1 MSSASAVSPATAA
14 RCPFTGRL
22 AAVATM
28 GESLSREDTEADL
41 PVPIP
46 GPHPWDIVGNVRD
59 LSAIALRGIEE
70 ATLLYGRKYG
80 PICRFANGVS
90 AWTFVNDAEIIAHIC
105 SSNSKNYS
113 RRFLPDSPFHR
124 LFPTAFPHQAVY
136 EYVTHGKGILGS
148 QGEYNRAHRRMCQ
161 PPFMRPNLLDAFSD
175 TIQSQLDKLITMWR
189 HQATTDAGSP
199 LPNVVLD
206 GNLAVQIQRF
216 TLDIIGAVAFSK
228 DFGQL
233 DRIRA
238 DPAGSA
244 TQADAGADELL
255 GAVNESQQLMA
266 NVFITPLPVLQLL
279 RRFGEPGM
287 LRLDAAMKAM
297 ERVMM
302 GVIEERREKWRA
314 TGDAGDDLLGV
325 LLGATP
331 SASLRPPLP
340 CFLSASPVSP
350 GQAGAAAAGRG
361 AVGGRA
367 RRDGRGARDHRHH
380 PQTRCAPVSLLPP
393 LSPQDEQGRPL
404 QDEELWEDVHDVMGA
419 GHETTATTITAALFL
434 ISQHPEA
441 KAKVQEELRGLNGR
455 MPSFQDIN
463 SGRLAYTQMAVKE
476 TLRMYPPIPLFPR
489 EVAHTDVLPGGYELP
504 GGDVVFMSTYAMGR
518 NPVYWPEPLSFR
530 PERFTP
536 EAEAVRPRFAWVP
549 FGAGPRMC
557 LGANFAVLAV
567 TQVVATLLQ
576 VCVRGGGEEG
586 EGPDTDNV
594 TSSSGVSS
602 SGNHTNMRCSESA
615 SAEIPAAIA
624 VGGGP
629 WGAVGDT
636 GGMAS
641 GGSAGGRG
649 SSPAVAAGL
658 GGTQAMP
665 PHLDLR
671 GAAIQ
676 TFPRDAAGAQTT
688 IVLPNQRSDVLHFA
702 LDIGGMGGDEESL
715 WGYGASSPRIKA
727 TGGGAFKYADL
738 FKEKLGVATGGGAFK
753 YADLFKEKLG
763 VVLDK
768 EDEMR
773 CLVLG
778 LNFLLRSIQDEA
790 ITHLE
795 GEKQFVEMHV
805 QWLRPFHSPSR
816 LPFLVTPA
824 CPSPP
829 TQSIR
834 DEAFTHLEGEKQ
846 FVEMHSGN
854 IFPYLL
860 VNIGSGVSIL
870 KVCEHSQGV
879 RAFSRCASILKVCE
893 HSQGGASI
901 LKVDGPQQYE
911 RVSGT
916 NLGGGTFWGL
926 GSLLTGCKSF
936 DKILELSQ
944 EGDNSAVDMLVG
956 DIYGGLNYEKIGLS
970 ASTIAS
976 SFGRVVG
983 EQKQLSDYR
992 PEDIALSLLRMVSYN
1007 IGQIAYLNALRYN
1020 LKRIFFGG
1028 FFIRGHAYTM
1038 DTISFAIK
1046 FWSKGEKQAMFLRHE
1061 GYLGALGA
1069 FLAHEEDAHAEG
1081 RGLSLT
1087 PGIASLSSLTPSQLV
1102 ERFPMGAPFSKGE
1115 IRGPVIRGLKEKVS
1129 WVEKFVQR
1137 FPMGAPFSKGE
1148 IRGPVIR
1155 GMKEVS
1161 WVEKFVQVSREW
1173 GMGEV
1178 LWAGWTGMGQLV
1190 MRFPMGAPFSKGEIR
1205 GAVIRGLKEKVSWVE
1220 KFVQVGGA
1228 CRAQVGGERG
1238 RCGGGYSRF
1247 FCRGGAFS
1255 LGIGK
1260 VVSYPGE
1267 EGFVLQAAHYHS
1279 AEGLCF
1285 ARPREQGRE
1294 LQSDESSVEASQT
1307 SFVID
1312 VCVQVGSDITAPTPT
1327 GKPPTTTGLGGF
1339 ARPREQGRELRSDES
1354 SVEAQA
1360 THYHSAEGLCFA
1372 RPREQGRE
1380 LQSDESSV
1388 EASQTSFVI
1397 DVCVQVGS
1405 DITAP
1410 TPTGKPP
1417 TTTGL
1422 GGFARPREQ
1431 GRELRSDESALSVGV
1446 LHLVPSL
1453 EVFPLLADP
1462 VRYCGLACCGL
1473 ASGSCWVGDRAG
1485 RELRSDE
1492 SALSV
1497 GVLHLVPSL
1506 EVSHCSQTLSTFAVT

>member
-1 MSSASAVSPATAA
+1 
-14 RCPFTGRL
+14 
-22 AAVATM
+22 
-28 GESLSREDTEADL
+28 
-41 PVPIP
+41 
-46 GPHPWDIVGNVRD
+46 
-59 LSAIALRGIEE
+59 
-70 ATLLYGRKYG
+70 
-80 PICRFANGVS
+80 
-90 AWTFVNDAEIIAHIC
+90 
-105 SSNSKNYS
+105 
-113 RRFLPDSPFHR
+113 
-124 LFPTAFPHQAVY
+124 
-136 EYVTHGKGILGS
+136 
-148 QGEYNRAHRRMCQ
+148 
-161 PPFMRPNLLDAFSD
+161 
-175 TIQSQLDKLITMWR
+175 
-189 HQATTDAGSP
+189 
-199 LPNVVLD
+199 
-206 GNLAVQIQRF
+206 
-216 TLDIIGAVAFSK
+216 
-228 DFGQL
+228 
-233 DRIRA
+233 
-238 DPAGSA
+238 
-244 TQADAGADELL
+244 
-255 GAVNESQQLMA
+255 
-266 NVFITPLPVLQLL
+266 
-279 RRFGEPGM
+279 
-287 LRLDAAMKAM
+287 
-297 ERVMM
+297 
-302 GVIEERREKWRA
+302 
-314 TGDAGDDLLGV
+314 
-325 LLGATP
+325 
-331 SASLRPPLP
+331 
-340 CFLSASPVSP
+340 
-350 GQAGAAAAGRG
+350 
-361 AVGGRA
+361 
-367 RRDGRGARDHRHH
+367 
-380 PQTRCAPVSLLPP
+380 
-393 LSPQDEQGRPL
+393 
-404 QDEELWEDVHDVMGA
+404 
-419 GHETTATTITAALFL
+419 
-434 ISQHPEA
+434 
-441 KAKVQEELRGLNGR
+441 
-455 MPSFQDIN
+455 
-463 SGRLAYTQMAVKE
+463 
-476 TLRMYPPIPLFPR
+476 
-489 EVAHTDVLPGGYELP
+489 
-504 GGDVVFMSTYAMGR
+504 
-518 NPVYWPEPLSFR
+518 
-530 PERFTP
+530 
-536 EAEAVRPRFAWVP
+536 
-549 FGAGPRMC
+549 
-557 LGANFAVLAV
+557 
-567 TQVVATLLQ
+567 
-576 VCVRGGGEEG
+576 
-586 EGPDTDNV
+586 
-594 TSSSGVSS
+594 
-602 SGNHTNMRCSESA
+602 MRCSESA

-702 LDIGGMGGDEESL
+702 LDIGGSL
-715 WGYGASSPRIKA
+715 IKLA
-727 TGGGAFKYADL
+727 TGGGVFKYADL

-778 LNFLLRSIQDEA
+778 LNFLLR
-790 ITHLE
+790 
-795 GEKQFVEMHV
+795 
-805 QWLRPFHSPSR
+805 
-816 LPFLVTPA
+816 
-824 CPSPP
+824 
-829 TQSIR
+829 SIR

-879 RAFSRCASILKVCE
+879 RAFSRCASILKV
-893 HSQGGASI
+893 
-901 LKVDGPQQYE
+901 DGPQQYE

-926 GSLLTGCKSF
+926 GSLLTGCKRFKAHSKSSLCSAPLHITFGVPGFHSGGVRVTKQTRSSLLLSRVLLPHTIRPSSHHPPFLTPSALPHTIRPSSHHPPFLTPSALHATTSF

-1228 CRAQVGGERG
+1228 CRAQHRAHNNN
-1238 RCGGGYSRF
+1238 R
-1247 FCRGGAFS
+1247 
-1255 LGIGK
+1255 
-1260 VVSYPGE
+1260 
-1267 EGFVLQAAHYHS
+1267 QAAHYHS

-1354 SVEAQA
+1354 SHRAHNNNRQA
-1360 THYHSAEGLCFA
+1360 AHYHSAEGLCFA

-1473 ASGSCWVGDRAG
+1473 ASGSCWVGNRAG

-1506 EVSHCSQTLSTFAVT
+1506 EVSHSSQTLSTMSPTQWTSQTRMRGSEWRMGGNEGGSEWRMGGNEGGSEWRMGGNEGGSEWRMGGNEGGSEWRMGGNEGGSEWRMGGNEGGSEWRMGGNEGGSEWRMGGNEGGSEWRMGGNEGGSEWRMGGNEGGSEWRMGGNEGGSEWRMGGNEGGSEWDTAEKEGGEERE

>member
-1 MSSASAVSPATAA
+1 
-14 RCPFTGRL
+14 
-22 AAVATM
+22 
-28 GESLSREDTEADL
+28 
-41 PVPIP
+41 
-46 GPHPWDIVGNVRD
+46 
-59 LSAIALRGIEE
+59 
-70 ATLLYGRKYG
+70 
-80 PICRFANGVS
+80 
-90 AWTFVNDAEIIAHIC
+90 
-105 SSNSKNYS
+105 
-113 RRFLPDSPFHR
+113 
-124 LFPTAFPHQAVY
+124 
-136 EYVTHGKGILGS
+136 
-148 QGEYNRAHRRMCQ
+148 
-161 PPFMRPNLLDAFSD
+161 
-175 TIQSQLDKLITMWR
+175 
-189 HQATTDAGSP
+189 
-199 LPNVVLD
+199 
-206 GNLAVQIQRF
+206 
-216 TLDIIGAVAFSK
+216 
-228 DFGQL
+228 
-233 DRIRA
+233 
-238 DPAGSA
+238 
-244 TQADAGADELL
+244 
-255 GAVNESQQLMA
+255 
-266 NVFITPLPVLQLL
+266 
-279 RRFGEPGM
+279 
-287 LRLDAAMKAM
+287 
-297 ERVMM
+297 
-302 GVIEERREKWRA
+302 
-314 TGDAGDDLLGV
+314 
-325 LLGATP
+325 
-331 SASLRPPLP
+331 
-340 CFLSASPVSP
+340 
-350 GQAGAAAAGRG
+350 
-361 AVGGRA
+361 
-367 RRDGRGARDHRHH
+367 
-380 PQTRCAPVSLLPP
+380 
-393 LSPQDEQGRPL
+393 
-404 QDEELWEDVHDVMGA
+404 VH
-419 GHETTATTITAALFL
+419 
-434 ISQHPEA
+434 
-441 KAKVQEELRGLNGR
+441 EELRALNGR
-455 MPSFQDIN
+455 MPSFQDVN

-518 NPVYWPEPLSFR
+518 NPLYWPEPLSFR

-536 EAEAVRPRFAWVP
+536 EAEAARPRFAWVP

-576 VCVRGGGEEG
+576 HFEFEGISPSGKELPFAYDITMNFPGGVNMRIRPR
-586 EGPDTDNV
+586 PDTDNV

-615 SAEIPAAIA
+615 STEIPAAIA

-636 GGMAS
+636 GGMGS

-649 SSPAVAAGL
+649 TSPAVAAGL
-658 GGTQAMP
+658 GGAQAMP

-702 LDIGGMGGDEESL
+702 LDIGGSLIKLVYFSRIPPHLEHGASFSSLVSPSATAAAAPAVTSTAAGNESTDCTTQTNCGATAAAAAAPPPAFATATAASAAAAAPGNLAASASAAAAARAVDRRASFSGGGGSFRSGGGGGRLHFVKFETSRIVECIEFIKSKRLHSFDILGMGGDEESL
-715 WGYGASSPRIKA
+715 WGYGASSPRIKEKLGVVLDKEDEMLFELTRNSPPCTTPAMHHCPRVVCVWGQA

-738 FKEKLGVATGGGAFK
+738 FKEKLGVVLDKEDEMLFELTRNSPPCTTPAMHHCPRVVCVWGQATGGGAFK

-778 LNFLLRSIQDEA
+778 LNFLLRSI
-790 ITHLE
+790 
-795 GEKQFVEMHV
+795 
-805 QWLRPFHSPSR
+805 
-816 LPFLVTPA
+816 
-824 CPSPP
+824 
-829 TQSIR
+829 R

-860 VNIGSGVSIL
+860 VNIGSGV
-870 KVCEHSQGV
+870 
-879 RAFSRCASILKVCE
+879 
-893 HSQGGASI
+893 SI

-983 EQKQLSDYR
+983 EQRQLSDYR

-1129 WVEKFVQR
+1129 WVEKFVQ
-1137 FPMGAPFSKGE
+1137 
-1148 IRGPVIR
+1148 
-1155 GMKEVS
+1155 
-1161 WVEKFVQVSREW
+1161 
-1173 GMGEV
+1173 
-1178 LWAGWTGMGQLV
+1178 
-1190 MRFPMGAPFSKGEIR
+1190 
-1205 GAVIRGLKEKVSWVE
+1205 
-1220 KFVQVGGA
+1220 
-1228 CRAQVGGERG
+1228 
-1238 RCGGGYSRF
+1238 
-1247 FCRGGAFS
+1247 
-1255 LGIGK
+1255 
-1260 VVSYPGE
+1260 
-1267 EGFVLQAAHYHS
+1267 
-1279 AEGLCF
+1279 
-1285 ARPREQGRE
+1285 
-1294 LQSDESSVEASQT
+1294 
-1307 SFVID
+1307 
-1312 VCVQVGSDITAPTPT
+1312 VGSDITAPTPT

-1339 ARPREQGRELRSDES
+1339 ARPREQG
-1354 SVEAQA
+1354 
-1360 THYHSAEGLCFA
+1360 
-1372 RPREQGRE
+1372 
-1380 LQSDESSV
+1380 
-1388 EASQTSFVI
+1388 
-1397 DVCVQVGS
+1397 
-1405 DITAP
+1405 
-1410 TPTGKPP
+1410 K
-1417 TTTGL
+1417 
-1422 GGFARPREQ
+1422 
-1431 GRELRSDESALSVGV
+1431 ELRSDESALSTMGSLAVGSLAVGSLAVGSLAVGSLAVGSLAVGSLAVGSLAVGSFAVGSLVHSLPLFPVSLCPSFPFLLPFFTVSLSSAFLFPPSVIPSPFHFFLTPSCFSLFPSSLSPLPPPPATSPTQWTSQTPMISSPPHLLSLRPSLLPSLSIQAVGSEGATEDAKRRGDAFALAFRAHLTRLREEPAAYGRLGLATLLEMREECLREFHFFDAYRAVKQRENDVSLSVLPDLLAELDSIPPEERLLTVMGGV
-1446 LHLVPSL
+1446 LAANIFDWGSRECVKLYRSGTILEIYRMSRDKMKRPWRVDDFDSFHQRWQHRPYGKALLFVDNAGADVVLGMLPLAREMLRAGTNVVLVANSL
-1453 EVFPLLADP
+1453 PAINDVTADELTAVVAEAAQYCPVLRAAAEAGGVMEQAALWSTQESQGGNEQQGEGRQAAVQSEQVLVQNQQQEQQKQEEQGQQQQQQQQGGGKKQQVFLS
-1462 VRYCGLACCGL
+1462 VV
-1473 ASGSCWVGDRAG
+1473 ASGSGSPCIDFRQVTWELAQACQGADLVVLEGMGRSLHTNYDTRFTCDSLKLAMIKNERLARRLVGGSMYDCVCRFQPGTKAG
-1485 RELRSDE
+1485 REGDE
-1492 SALSV
+1492 
-1497 GVLHLVPSL
+1497 
-1506 EVSHCSQTLSTFAVT
+1506 VTYGTADKVASGR

>member
-1 MSSASAVSPATAA
+1 
-14 RCPFTGRL
+14 
-22 AAVATM
+22 
-28 GESLSREDTEADL
+28 
-41 PVPIP
+41 
-46 GPHPWDIVGNVRD
+46 
-59 LSAIALRGIEE
+59 
-70 ATLLYGRKYG
+70 
-80 PICRFANGVS
+80 
-90 AWTFVNDAEIIAHIC
+90 
-105 SSNSKNYS
+105 
-113 RRFLPDSPFHR
+113 
-124 LFPTAFPHQAVY
+124 
-136 EYVTHGKGILGS
+136 
-148 QGEYNRAHRRMCQ
+148 
-161 PPFMRPNLLDAFSD
+161 
-175 TIQSQLDKLITMWR
+175 
-189 HQATTDAGSP
+189 
-199 LPNVVLD
+199 
-206 GNLAVQIQRF
+206 
-216 TLDIIGAVAFSK
+216 
-228 DFGQL
+228 
-233 DRIRA
+233 
-238 DPAGSA
+238 
-244 TQADAGADELL
+244 
-255 GAVNESQQLMA
+255 
-266 NVFITPLPVLQLL
+266 
-279 RRFGEPGM
+279 
-287 LRLDAAMKAM
+287 
-297 ERVMM
+297 
-302 GVIEERREKWRA
+302 
-314 TGDAGDDLLGV
+314 
-325 LLGATP
+325 
-331 SASLRPPLP
+331 
-340 CFLSASPVSP
+340 
-350 GQAGAAAAGRG
+350 
-361 AVGGRA
+361 
-367 RRDGRGARDHRHH
+367 
-380 PQTRCAPVSLLPP
+380 
-393 LSPQDEQGRPL
+393 
-404 QDEELWEDVHDVMGA
+404 
-419 GHETTATTITAALFL
+419 
-434 ISQHPEA
+434 
-441 KAKVQEELRGLNGR
+441 
-455 MPSFQDIN
+455 
-463 SGRLAYTQMAVKE
+463 
-476 TLRMYPPIPLFPR
+476 
-489 EVAHTDVLPGGYELP
+489 
-504 GGDVVFMSTYAMGR
+504 
-518 NPVYWPEPLSFR
+518 
-530 PERFTP
+530 
-536 EAEAVRPRFAWVP
+536 
-549 FGAGPRMC
+549 
-557 LGANFAVLAV
+557 
-567 TQVVATLLQ
+567 
-576 VCVRGGGEEG
+576 
-586 EGPDTDNV
+586 
-594 TSSSGVSS
+594 
-602 SGNHTNMRCSESA
+602 MRCSESA

-702 LDIGGMGGDEESL
+702 LDIGGSLIKLFETSRIAECIEFIKSKRLHSFDILGMGGDEESL
-715 WGYGASSPRIKA
+715 WGYGASSPRIK
-727 TGGGAFKYADL
+727 
-738 FKEKLGVATGGGAFK
+738 ATGGGAFK

-778 LNFLLRSIQDEA
+778 LNFLLRSI
-790 ITHLE
+790 
-795 GEKQFVEMHV
+795 
-805 QWLRPFHSPSR
+805 
-816 LPFLVTPA
+816 
-824 CPSPP
+824 
-829 TQSIR
+829 R

-870 KVCEHSQGV
+870 KV
-879 RAFSRCASILKVCE
+879 
-893 HSQGGASI
+893 
-901 LKVDGPQQYE
+901 DGPQQYE

-926 GSLLTGCKSF
+926 GSLLTGCKRFKAHSKSSLCSAPLHITFGVPGFHSGGVRVTKQTRSSLLLSRVLLPHTIRPSSHHPPFLTPSALPHTIRPSSHHPPFLTPSALHATTSF

-1046 FWSKGEKQAMFLRHE
+1046 FWLFKCGHAYTMDTISFAIKFWSKGEKQAMFLRHEGSKGEKQAMFLRHE

-1228 CRAQVGGERG
+1228 CRAQHRAHNNN
-1238 RCGGGYSRF
+1238 R
-1247 FCRGGAFS
+1247 
-1255 LGIGK
+1255 
-1260 VVSYPGE
+1260 
-1267 EGFVLQAAHYHS
+1267 QAAHYHS

-1354 SVEAQA
+1354 SHRAHNNNRQA

-1506 EVSHCSQTLSTFAVT
+1506 EVSHCSQTLSTMSPTQWTSQTRMRGSEWRMGGNEGGSEWRMGGNEGGSEWRMGGNEGGSEWRMGGNEGGSEWDTAEKEGGEERE